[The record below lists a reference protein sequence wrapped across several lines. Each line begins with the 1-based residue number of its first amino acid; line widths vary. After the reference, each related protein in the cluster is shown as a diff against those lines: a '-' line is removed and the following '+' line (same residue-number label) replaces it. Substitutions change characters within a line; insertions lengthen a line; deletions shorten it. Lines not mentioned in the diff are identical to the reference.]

1 MNESVKPIP
10 EKYHSIIPYLIVR
23 NAANAI
29 EFYKKA
35 FGAEEHF
42 RMQGPES
49 KSIMHAE
56 LKIGDSVFMLS
67 EESPQMDTHSPE
79 SIGGSPVGMYL
90 YVKDVDSVFDQ
101 AISAGA
107 TMLYPVKDQFYGDR
121 SGHLKDPFGH
131 IWSVATHKKGS
142 FSRRT
147 SKSRRSIFQRNVQIK
162 VLGIVLLIGTCRTN
176 RQIAKQ
182 KIRL

>member
-10 EKYHSIIPYLIVR
+10 ENYHSIIPYLIVR

-42 RMQGPES
+42 RMQGPDG

-131 IWSVATHKKGS
+131 IWSVATHKKDLSPEELRKAGEE
-142 FSRRT
+142 FFKEM
-147 SKSRRSIFQRNVQIK
+147 SKSK
-162 VLGIVLLIGTCRTN
+162 
-176 RQIAKQ
+176 A
-182 KIRL
+182 